1 MPYTVIGGIGEMEL
15 GEHSS
20 SENKANILTL
30 NNVLMFAG
38 DIVLQDYTAGEIIA
52 TVSDDAMKPA
62 LDIVVPVYLLDD
74 ATFSIAPLIFNTDG
88 ELQIPF
94 DYENATL
101 YLSGIVISLNNKY
114 YTPEIGNIFNNGTSP
129 LSEL

>member
-30 NNVLMFAG
+30 NNVIMFGG
-38 DIVLQDYTAGEIIA
+38 DIMLSDYTAGEIIA
-52 TVSDDAMKPA
+52 TLSDDSMKPKNE
-62 LDIVVPVYLLDD
+62 LIVPVCVTAQQTRL
-74 ATFSIAPLIFNTDG
+74 APLFLNTEGDFS
-88 ELQIPF
+88 LPF
-94 DYENATL
+94 DYENAIVH
-101 YLSGIVISLNNKY
+101 LSGIVISVNNKY